1 MIARATLAYLLL
13 CAGATLAQDSTWV
26 EVSPNPEDP
35 PDVERR
41 YTSELVEEL
50 RNANDDALLLYTEYS
65 SKSGERLA
73 IFLQDMRGFVSQTMT
88 ALENEIDFNAP
99 DSCRNQ
105 LKDKLNNIEYNARRA
120 AHFSAENHHKFL
132 LGHMIVFRM
141 HLNKSEEFIKKCD
154 KAISNCGVPCEKSP
168 RVQRWRRH
176 AADELH
182 RFRDDLQHSRRS
194 YRDLLTHAH
203 RKLNHIRRQVN
214 KSAKEAI
221 DAFRICAKK

>member
-141 HLNKSEEFIKKCD
+141 HLNK
-154 KAISNCGVPCEKSP
+154 KSP